1 MTDLKN
7 LSTEELL
14 KLRQESKNRISKYSN
29 NQMARKI
36 QINSLYGACGNQ
48 YFRYYRLDNAE
59 AITLSGQVVIR
70 LIEKRLNQ
78 YFNELLNTKDFD
90 YVIASD
96 TDSIYL
102 NMNPLVQKIFPENT
116 PQEKIVNFLDEAC
129 REKIEKFIDQCYS
142 EFADYVNAY
151 EQKMK
156 MKRETIADTGIWTA
170 KKRYM
175 LNVLDKEGVRYE
187 EPEIKV
193 MGMASVSSSTPEFFR
208 PRLKKAYE
216 IILRQSNDDLID
228 YVNDLKIQTR
238 QQNISDIA
246 FTKSIN
252 NLGKYSNSKLIYSK
266 GTPIQVRGALLYNH
280 WIKKLKLENRYPFIQ
295 DGDKIKFVYLK
306 QPNPIKENVIG
317 FLQDLPPEFD
327 LENYIDYN
335 SQFEIGFV
343 NSIKSIVEAIDWVL
357 EKRPTID
364 LLFE

>member
-1 MTDLKN
+1 
-7 LSTEELL
+7 
-14 KLRQESKNRISKYSN
+14 
-29 NQMARKI
+29 MARKI

-48 YFRYYRLDNAE
+48 YFRYYRLANAE

-70 LIEKRLNQ
+70 LIENKLNE
-78 YFNELLNTKDFD
+78 YLNDLLDTVNFD

-102 NMNPLVQKIFPENT
+102 NMHPLIERVFPKNT
-116 PQEKIVNFLDEAC
+116 EVDKIVNFLDTAC
-129 REKIEKFIDQCYS
+129 KERIEKFIDECYT

-151 EQKMK
+151 AQKMK
-156 MKRETIADTGIWTA
+156 MKRETIANKGVWTA

-208 PRLKKAYE
+208 PKLKSAYE
-216 IILRQSNDDLID
+216 IILRGTNSDLIQFVD
-228 YVNDLKIQTR
+228 TLKLELRNQKIPD
-238 QQNISDIA
+238 ISFA
-246 FTKSIN
+246 KSMN
-252 NLGKYSNSKLIYSK
+252 NLGKYSDQKLIYRK

-280 WIKKLKLENRYPFIQ
+280 WVKKLKLENRYPYIQ

-306 QPNPIKENVIG
+306 QPNPIHENVIG
-317 FLQDLPPEFD
+317 FIQDLPPEFN

-335 SQFEIGFV
+335 AQFEVGFV
-343 NSIKSIVEAIDWVL
+343 NSIQAIVNAIDWTL
-357 EKRPTID
+357 EKPQPSLD
-364 LLFE
+364 SLFN